1 MPADAARDV
10 YDVEVTSHVPPT
22 SAHPGT
28 SACAPVVYF
37 DGACPV
43 CAREIAMYRQ
53 QPGGNTLRWVDASS
67 CADDEL
73 GPALTREAAL
83 ARLHLRGP
91 DGQLVSG
98 AAAFTGMWRQLPRWR
113 WLGVVLG
120 RGWRLVCL
128 EGAYRAFLLVRRGW
142 RRA

>member
-1 MPADAARDV
+1 MSTPTTPRAD
-10 YDVEVTSHVPPT
+10 P
-22 SAHPGT
+22 
-28 SACAPVVYF
+28 CAPTVYF

-53 QPGGNTLRWVDASS
+53 QPGGEAIRWVDASS
-67 CADDEL
+67 CAADEL

-98 AAAFTGMWRQLPRWR
+98 AAAFTGMWRQLERWR
-113 WLGVVLG
+113 WLGVVFG
-120 RGWRLVCL
+120 RGWRLAAL
-128 EGAYRAFLLVRRGW
+128 EAAYGAFLKIRRAW